1 MLSLQYFYVKLN
13 CLYTPRKITIIN
25 KNTSSILC
33 NFFIALTLLPFSFTP
48 SLSSRTCS
56 YSTLIFLSPCRSPSP
71 FRSNSPFFL
80 LHPFFIFY
88 TLSVVLV
95 PIIHSSSSLVF
106 SRPVLQLVFLYSF
119 LSALGSNILA
129 FSFPSLLFSMILF
142 RLKFTIPTV
151 VGLILILG
159 CILISYH
166 SFP

>member
-71 FRSNSPFFL
+71 
-80 LHPFFIFY
+80 

>member
-33 NFFIALTLLPFSFTP
+33 NFFIGLTLLPFSFTP

-71 FRSNSPFFL
+71 
-80 LHPFFIFY
+80 